1 MGVRMRMPDK
11 NFDIWAQILRWIQIN
26 LPFLSGVTLA
36 TFIAFV
42 RERREGNTT
51 RQSFAEAVL
60 CGAITVGAI
69 RALEW
74 GLIYMGFSDGWSSLA
89 EFCGAMVGFL
99 GTKKLSRIID
109 AVFMFIKN
117 KFGVNK

>member
-1 MGVRMRMPDK
+1 MLGT
-11 NFDIWAQILRWIQIN
+11 NQFA
-26 LPFLSGVTLA
+26 FLSGVTLA

-60 CGAITVGAI
+60 CGVLTVGAI
-69 RALEW
+69 RTLEW
-74 GLIYMGFSDGWSSLA
+74 GLIYMGFSDSWSSLA

-117 KFGVNK
+117 KFGVNR